1 MDRVDE
7 LFARQARRTPGAVA
21 LVDGDERLTYRQL
34 DDAADRFAGALAARG
49 VARGGRVGVYLE
61 RSAAMV
67 VALLGTL
74 RAGAAYVVLD
84 PDFPAVRL
92 RAMAADAGVRV
103 VVDRAGARWEHGAR
117 IDVTAAGGASPVRGA
132 GRGPDADGGRLRREA
147 PDADAEAEAEAD
159 GREPRREDA
168 TIGGPRRA
176 EADAACVMFTSGSTG
191 RPKGIV
197 ASHHAVTATLTGQDF
212 ASFGPGSV
220 WLQSAPVSWDAF
232 ALELWGPLLGGGTCV
247 LHPGQRPDPVVMGR
261 LVAGHGITSMYLSA
275 GLFNVVVDEYP
286 RALDGVR
293 EVLVGGEAL
302 SAGHVARALERWPGL
317 RLSNGYGPVE
327 GMVFLT
333 THRITAADVRDGA
346 AGVPIGRPLR
356 GKRVYVLDARL
367 RPVPDGTV
375 GELYAA
381 GAGLALGYAGG
392 PGATAERFTSD
403 PYGPAGTRMYR
414 TGDRVR
420 RRADGVLE
428 FVGRADAQVK
438 VRGFRVEPG
447 EVEAVLGSRPGV
459 GRVAV
464 VAREDATG
472 ERRLVAYVTGRQ
484 GDGGGHGTEAGTRTA
499 VAAELREYAASVL
512 PRHLVPDA
520 VVVLDALPLTP
531 NGKLDR
537 AALPA
542 PEGAAS
548 AGGGRRPDDARE
560 QALCALF
567 ADVLGVPSVGAD
579 DDFFALGGHSLLVA
593 RLLGRIHA
601 VLGAEV
607 GVRTLFEAPTPA
619 KLAPRLAPVA
629 DAPADA
635 GPGPGPGAHP
645 APSAVPGAVPGGV
658 PGAVPAGA
666 GAGESGTAV
675 SYAQRRLWFLDQ
687 LDAGVAY
694 TMPMLARLRG
704 PVDAGLLEAALG
716 EVVARHEALRTVF
729 GTVDGEPV
737 PRVLTG
743 DAARPRFTHR
753 VVPGEELEARI
764 GEAARYRFDL
774 AAELPVHAVLFT
786 VRERPD
792 EHALLLVMHHIA
804 ADGWSLP
811 PLFRDLSRAYAGE
824 ALPPL
829 PVGYAE
835 HARRRRERAGAR
847 RDDRLAHWRKALD
860 GVRAPELPWRADDS
874 GRADA
879 GTVVRTLDAEA
890 HGRLVALGREHGATL
905 FMVLHAALAAVLVR
919 AGAGDDTVIAAP
931 VAGRGTDGTV
941 DDVVGFFVNLLV
953 LRTDASGD
961 PALRELLARVRD
973 TDLSALAHQDVP
985 FEEVVDAL
993 NPVRRPGRQPF
1004 TEVVLALQ
1012 NNVRAEVDLPGVDA
1026 SVEVVRTGA
1035 ARFGL
1040 LVDVT
1045 DHHTSPS
1052 GAPAGLAITLEYRE
1066 AALGRETAEWLA
1078 DAFLRMLRTA
1088 ATDPDVRVS
1097 EPALPAAPRRAGAGP
1112 AAEGVRGARGASPDS
1127 GTVRRIAS
1135 VWRDV
1140 LGVAEVGLHDDFF
1153 ALGGNSLRAVR
1164 VAARLT
1170 GDGEGG
1176 AVTAAQIFEAP
1187 TVAALAAAL
1196 EAGSRADGPAPI
1208 PRRPRV
1214 PRQRQEEP
1222 WT

>member
-1 MDRVDE
+1 MACLDE

-21 LVDGDERLTYRQL
+21 LVHGADRLTYRQL
-34 DDAADRFAGALAARG
+34 DEAADRFAGALAVRG
-49 VARGGRVGVYLE
+49 VVRGGRVGVYLE

-74 RAGAAYVVLD
+74 RAGAAYVMLD

-92 RAMAADAGVRV
+92 RAMAADAGVRL
-103 VVDRAGARWEHGAR
+103 VVDGAGARWEHGAR
-117 IDVTAAGGASPVRGA
+117 IDVAAGGASAVRGA
-132 GRGPDADGGRLRREA
+132 APGPDGGGGRLWREA
-147 PDADAEAEAEAD
+147 PDGD
-159 GREPRREDA
+159 GRELRREDA
-168 TIGGPRRA
+168 TVGEPRRA
-176 EADAACVMFTSGSTG
+176 DRDAACVMFTSGSTG

-212 ASFGPGSV
+212 ASFGPGAV
-220 WLQSAPVSWDAF
+220 WLQAAPVSWDAF
-232 ALELWGPLLGGGTCV
+232 ALELWGPLLNGGTCV

-261 LVAGHGITSMYLSA
+261 LVAEHGVTSVYLSA

-302 SAGHVARALERWPGL
+302 STGHVARALERWPGL

-346 AGVPIGRPLR
+346 AGVPIGRPLH

-392 PGATAERFTSD
+392 PGASAERFTAD

-414 TGDRVR
+414 TGDLVR

-438 VRGFRVEPG
+438 IRGFRVEPG
-447 EVEAVLGSRPGV
+447 EIEAVLGRRPGV

-472 ERRLVAYVTGRQ
+472 ERRLVAYVAGHQ
-484 GDGGGHGTEAGTRTA
+484 GDRGAPGTGAGAGTRTA

-512 PRHLVPDA
+512 PRHLVPDT

-542 PEGAAS
+542 PEGP
-548 AGGGRRPDDARE
+548 AGGGRRPGTERE

-619 KLAPRLAPVA
+619 KLASRLTAVA
-629 DAPADA
+629 APAGEAPDTGSGA
-635 GPGPGPGAHP
+635 GSGSGAN
-645 APSAVPGAVPGGV
+645 
-658 PGAVPAGA
+658 AVPARA
-666 GAGESGTAV
+666 GDGESGTAV
-675 SYAQRRLWFLDQ
+675 SYAQRRLWFLDR

-704 PVDAGLLEAALG
+704 PVDAGALEAALG

-729 GTVDGEPV
+729 DTVDGEPV

-743 DAARPRFTHR
+743 DAARPRFTHL

-811 PLFRDLSRAYAGE
+811 PLFRDLSRAYTGE

-835 HARRRRERAGAR
+835 HARRRRERAVGR
-847 RDDRLAHWRKALD
+847 GDDRLAHWRKALD
-860 GVRAPELPWRADDS
+860 GARAPELPWRADNS

-1004 TEVVLALQ
+1004 TDVVLALQ
-1012 NNVRAEVDLPGVDA
+1012 NNARAEVDLPGVDA

-1045 DHHTSPS
+1045 DHHASSS
-1052 GAPAGLAITLEYRE
+1052 GAPAGLSITLEYRE
-1066 AALGRETAEWLA
+1066 AALGREMAEWLA
-1078 DAFLRMLRTA
+1078 GAFLRMLRTA

-1097 EPALPAAPRRAGAGP
+1097 EPALPALPRRAGA
-1112 AAEGVRGARGASPDS
+1112 ATSAEGVPDVRGASPDS

-1170 GDGEGG
+1170 GDGAGG
-1176 AVTAAQIFEAP
+1176 AVTAAQIFQAP

-1196 EAGSRADGPAPI
+1196 EAAAPADGPAPI

>member
-1 MDRVDE
+1 
-7 LFARQARRTPGAVA
+7 
-21 LVDGDERLTYRQL
+21 
-34 DDAADRFAGALAARG
+34 
-49 VARGGRVGVYLE
+49 
-61 RSAAMV
+61 
-67 VALLGTL
+67 
-74 RAGAAYVVLD
+74 
-84 PDFPAVRL
+84 
-92 RAMAADAGVRV
+92 
-103 VVDRAGARWEHGAR
+103 
-117 IDVTAAGGASPVRGA
+117 
-132 GRGPDADGGRLRREA
+132 
-147 PDADAEAEAEAD
+147 
-159 GREPRREDA
+159 
-168 TIGGPRRA
+168 
-176 EADAACVMFTSGSTG
+176 
-191 RPKGIV
+191 
-197 ASHHAVTATLTGQDF
+197 
-212 ASFGPGSV
+212 
-220 WLQSAPVSWDAF
+220 
-232 ALELWGPLLGGGTCV
+232 
-247 LHPGQRPDPVVMGR
+247 
-261 LVAGHGITSMYLSA
+261 
-275 GLFNVVVDEYP
+275 
-286 RALDGVR
+286 
-293 EVLVGGEAL
+293 
-302 SAGHVARALERWPGL
+302 
-317 RLSNGYGPVE
+317 
-327 GMVFLT
+327 
-333 THRITAADVRDGA
+333 
-346 AGVPIGRPLR
+346 
-356 GKRVYVLDARL
+356 
-367 RPVPDGTV
+367 
-375 GELYAA
+375 
-381 GAGLALGYAGG
+381 
-392 PGATAERFTSD
+392 
-403 PYGPAGTRMYR
+403 
-414 TGDRVR
+414 
-420 RRADGVLE
+420 
-428 FVGRADAQVK
+428 
-438 VRGFRVEPG
+438 
-447 EVEAVLGSRPGV
+447 V

-472 ERRLVAYVTGRQ
+472 ERRLVAYVAGHQ
-484 GDGGGHGTEAGTRTA
+484 GDGGAPGTGAGAGTRTA

-548 AGGGRRPDDARE
+548 AGGGRRPGDERE

-629 DAPADA
+629 DAPAD
-635 GPGPGPGAHP
+635 PGPGGNP
-645 APSAVPGAVPGGV
+645 V

-675 SYAQRRLWFLDQ
+675 SYAQRRLWFLDR

-704 PVDAGLLEAALG
+704 PVDAGVLEAALG

-729 GTVDGEPV
+729 DTVDGEPV

-743 DAARPRFTHR
+743 DAARPRFTHL

-811 PLFRDLSRAYAGE
+811 PLFRDLSRAYTGE

-835 HARRRRERAGAR
+835 HARRRRERAAGR
-847 RDDRLAHWRKALD
+847 RDARLAHWRKALD
-860 GVRAPELPWRADDS
+860 GARAPELPWRADGS

-905 FMVLHAALAAVLVR
+905 FMVLHAALAAALVR

-973 TDLSALAHQDVP
+973 TDLSALVHQDVP

-1004 TEVVLALQ
+1004 TDVVLALQ
-1012 NNVRAEVDLPGVDA
+1012 NNARAEVDLPGVDA

-1045 DHHTSPS
+1045 DHHASPS
-1052 GAPAGLAITLEYRE
+1052 GAPAGLSITLEYRK
-1066 AALGRETAEWLA
+1066 AALGREMAEWLA
-1078 DAFLRMLRTA
+1078 DVFLRMLRTA

-1097 EPALPAAPRRAGAGP
+1097 EPALPAAPRRAGAGT
-1112 AAEGVRGARGASPDS
+1112 AAEGARGTRGASPDS
-1127 GTVRRIAS
+1127 PTVRRIAS

-1196 EAGSRADGPAPI
+1196 EAGTRADGPAPI
-1208 PRRPRV
+1208 PQRPRV

>member
-74 RAGAAYVVLD
+74 RAGAAYVMLD

-132 GRGPDADGGRLRREA
+132 GRGPDAGGEEPQREHRDA
-147 PDADAEAEAEAD
+147 GGGELWREDPDATV
-159 GREPRREDA
+159 GEPRREE
-168 TIGGPRRA
+168 P
-176 EADAACVMFTSGSTG
+176 DAACVMFTSGSTG

-212 ASFGPGSV
+212 ASFGPGAV

-261 LVAGHGITSMYLSA
+261 LVAEHGITSMYLSA

-346 AGVPIGRPLR
+346 AGVPIGRPLH

-392 PGATAERFTSD
+392 PGATAERFTAD

-414 TGDRVR
+414 TGDLVR

-447 EVEAVLGSRPGV
+447 EVEAVLGRRPGV

-472 ERRLVAYVTGRQ
+472 ERRLVAYVAGHQ
-484 GDGGGHGTEAGTRTA
+484 EDGGAPGTGVGARTA

-542 PEGAAS
+542 PEGAGGP
-548 AGGGRRPDDARE
+548 GGGRLPGDERE

-629 DAPADA
+629 DSPADA
-635 GPGPGPGAHP
+635 GPGPGPGPGAGAGAGAGANP
-645 APSAVPGAVPGGV
+645 VPSAVPGAV
-658 PGAVPAGA
+658 AAGA
-666 GAGESGTAV
+666 GAGVSGTAV

-729 GTVDGEPV
+729 DTVDGEPV

-743 DAARPRFTHR
+743 DAARPRFTHL

-774 AAELPVHAVLFT
+774 GAELPVHAVLFT

-835 HARRRRERAGAR
+835 HARRRRERAGGR
-847 RDDRLAHWRKALD
+847 GDDRLAHWRQALD

-1004 TEVVLALQ
+1004 TDVVLALQ
-1012 NNVRAEVDLPGVDA
+1012 NNARAEVDLPGVDA

-1045 DHHTSPS
+1045 DHHASPS
-1052 GAPAGLAITLEYRE
+1052 GAPAGLSITLEYRE
-1066 AALGRETAEWLA
+1066 AALGREMAEWLA

-1097 EPALPAAPRRAGAGP
+1097 EPALPAAPRRAGAGT
-1112 AAEGVRGARGASPDS
+1112 AAEGARGARGASPDS
-1127 GTVRRIAS
+1127 PTVRRIAS

-1196 EAGSRADGPAPI
+1196 EAGTRADGPAPI